1 MGIPI
6 FDQVLGGIG
15 GLLNA
20 KSKNDAAKDQAKMNN
35 AYLTASD
42 AGKKDIIAQLAGHGY
57 DIYGPQTSTGTSSS
71 SGGGRSSTRQRSH
84 TSADTTRTTAGEN
97 LGAENALRARIEGR
111 LANKAGVSQGE
122 ILNQIANINRN
133 AQAASVAVGNKV
145 ASRGMGGAAAG
156 AAYTPGEMARTASIN
171 DFLASVPQ
179 LARQRQAE
187 DEGMASDFLNARAGQ
202 HQESDTN
209 SVGNTDYSSFNSGSS
224 SQTGGPDINTILGL
238 TMPTGPQ
245 QSLKTGNS
253 MLGGALSG
261 AAGISAGAGG
271 GGIGGFLGS
280 LFKPKSLSMPTGL
293 FSNQSGG

>member
-1 MGIPI
+1 MGLPI
-6 FDQVLGGIG
+6 VDQVLGGLG
-15 GLLNA
+15 GLFSGKA
-20 KSKNDAAKDQAKMNN
+20 KADAAKDQTKLNN
-35 AYLTASD
+35 AFLTASD
-42 AGKKDIIAQLAGHGY
+42 QGKKDIIAQLAGHGY

-71 SGGGRSSTRQRSH
+71 SGGGSSNTRQRSH

-97 LGAENALRARIEGR
+97 IGAENALRARIEGR

-133 AQAASVAVGNKV
+133 AQAANVAVANKV
-145 ASRGMGGAAAG
+145 ASRGLGGAAAG
-156 AAYTPGEMARTASIN
+156 AAYTPGEIARTSSIN

-209 SVGNTDYSSFNSGSS
+209 SVGNTSYSNFNNGSS
-224 SQTGGPDINTILGL
+224 SNTGGPDINTILGL

-245 QSLKTGNS
+245 QSMKTGTS
-253 MLGGALSG
+253 LLGSALSG
-261 AAGISAGAGG
+261 AGGAGG
-271 GGIGGFLGS
+271 GGGVGDFLGS
-280 LFKPKSLSMPTGL
+280 LFKPKGLSMPTNL
-293 FSNQSGG
+293 FSNQTGSY